1 MYIIKVS
8 FFLRLPWAA
17 QQESFKSM
25 FRFVYLLLTVLAN
38 VLAYLSPL
46 VLIQW
51 LVNATKFEFLVG
63 LFSWLN
69 PISGFLNGMVDA
81 FFPIKFA
88 PILFGT
94 TSVPVTQAISG
105 ALLAAMFMV
114 LSWATQRVK
123 QGEQE
128 FEVLQK
134 KAQAAIYQ
142 KQAEAKFVKQ
152 AAATAS
158 FKLFLVY
165 VQFPFRDYPQL
176 GQVFQQY
183 SKYQGKAL
191 PGDPDTLFLGFND
204 LQLGLAFAIQAGKT
218 LVDYYAKGRPSDPK
232 PSFKCSL
239 HVIWP
244 DEQPNAGLEAC
255 NALSRYAPEN
265 GMLFSDAVLKVLE
278 AKGLKSL
285 YSFVSNGY
293 YLFPNNQQVEVFT
306 LNPTLPEYF

>member
-1 MYIIKVS
+1 LGS
-8 FFLRLPWAA
+8 R
-17 QQESFKSM
+17 QESIVSM
-25 FRFVYLLLTVLAN
+25 FRFVYLLLTIVAN

-51 LVNATKFEFLVG
+51 LVNATKFQVLMD
-63 LFSWLN
+63 LLSWLN
-69 PISGFLNGMVDA
+69 PVSGFLNGLVDA
-81 FFPIKFA
+81 FFPFKFA
-88 PILFGT
+88 PIQFGA

-105 ALLAAMFMV
+105 ALLAGLFM
-114 LSWATQRVK
+114 LASWATQRVK

-152 AAATAS
+152 AATTAA

-165 VQFPFRDYPQL
+165 IQFPFRDYPQL

-183 SKYQGKAL
+183 GKYQGKAL

-218 LVDYYAKGRPSDPK
+218 LAEYYGKGRPSDPK
-232 PSFKCSL
+232 PPFKCSL

-244 DEQPNAGLEAC
+244 DEQPEAGLEAC
-255 NALSRYAPEN
+255 SALSRYAPEN

-278 AKGLKSL
+278 AKGLRSL
-285 YSFVSNGY
+285 YSFVSNGF
-293 YLFPNNQQVEVFT
+293 YLFPDNKHVEVFT
-306 LNPTLPEYF
+306 LNPKLPEYF